1 MRRNRDNRNQG
12 QNNRERRSRPN
23 PDDRSNNV
31 ERIQRNIDWTIHNI
45 EMAEEMIAETS
56 DEKMKRALT
65 EKNKRRRRALEGMR
79 KEIRDEAL
87 ARQGED
93 D

>member
-1 MRRNRDNRNQG
+1 MKH
-12 QNNRERRSRPN
+12 N

-31 ERIQRNIDWTIHNI
+31 ERIQKNIDWTIHNM
-45 EMAEEMIAETS
+45 ELAEELIAETS
-56 DEKMKRALT
+56 DEKLKGRL
-65 EKNKRRRRALEGMR
+65 EKKNERRRRALEGMR

>member
-1 MRRNRDNRNQG
+1 MKH
-12 QNNRERRSRPN
+12 N

-31 ERIQRNIDWTIHNI
+31 ERIQKNIDWTIHNM
-45 EMAEEMIAETS
+45 ELAEELIAETS
-56 DEKMKRALT
+56 DEKLKSRL
-65 EKNKRRRRALEGMR
+65 EKKNERRRRALEGMR